1 MPEHTVPRSGQLGK
15 SNPDVK
21 ASPASQTAFLPPGE
35 GVPAPTA
42 SSPGADQEINLASES
57 VAGEEDPGASLD
69 MPAGASSSSSSSS
82 YFSPGASP
90 GSGGA
95 PAVPDLPDPV
105 QETPAAT
112 PFPGEKTCRECGG
125 SGQFGASACPRCN
138 GSGKVA
144 VRQGGA

>member
-21 ASPASQTAFLPPGE
+21 ALPASPAAFLPPGE
-35 GVPAPTA
+35 GMPASTA
-42 SSPGADQEINLASES
+42 SYPGADQEINLASES

-69 MPAGASSSSSSSS
+69 LPASASSSSSSSS
-82 YFSPGASP
+82 GGSP

>member
-1 MPEHTVPRSGQLGK
+1 MPKQTSPRSDQLGK

-21 ASPASQTAFLPPGE
+21 ALPASPAAFLPPGE
-35 GVPAPTA
+35 GTPASTA

-69 MPAGASSSSSSSS
+69 MPASASSSSSS
-82 YFSPGASP
+82 G
-90 GSGGA
+90 GSLGS
-95 PAVPDLPDPV
+95 
-105 QETPAAT
+105 
-112 PFPGEKTCRECGG
+112 ECGG

>member
-1 MPEHTVPRSGQLGK
+1 MPKQTSPRSDQLGK

-21 ASPASQTAFLPPGE
+21 ALPASPAAFLSPGE
-35 GVPAPTA
+35 GMPASTA

-69 MPAGASSSSSSSS
+69 MPASASSSSS
-82 YFSPGASP
+82 GGSP

-95 PAVPDLPDPV
+95 PETPDHLGPV
-105 QETPAAT
+105 QETPAET
-112 PFPGEKTCRECGG
+112 LFTGEKTCHECGG

-138 GSGKVA
+138 GSGKLA